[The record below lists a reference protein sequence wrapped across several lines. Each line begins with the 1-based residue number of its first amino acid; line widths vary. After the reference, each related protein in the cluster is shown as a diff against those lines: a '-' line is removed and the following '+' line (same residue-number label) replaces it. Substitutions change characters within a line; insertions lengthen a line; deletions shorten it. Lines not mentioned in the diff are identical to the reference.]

1 MLPREKLIKYG
12 PQVLDEAELLAIILG
27 VGSKEVDVFLLS
39 KSILDS
45 LNNIS
50 DILEITYEELTMI
63 KGIKEAKATKILASI
78 EFAKRIFSYQS
89 NQKKLDNPKD
99 IYSLLRFDFIDK
111 MHEEF
116 FVLFLDKRLRLIKK
130 EVMAIGEGN
139 IVSIDIKK
147 ILKKALK
154 YNASNLVLA
163 HNHPYGGV
171 KPSESDIITT
181 KRLIQAANTIEIKVI
196 DHLICTN
203 NSYYSFLE
211 EHII

>member
-12 PQVLDEAELLAIILG
+12 PQVLDESELLAIILG
-27 VGSKEVDVFLLS
+27 VGSKDEDVFILS
-39 KSILDS
+39 KRILES

-89 NQKKLDNPKD
+89 NKIKLDNPKD

-116 FVLFLDKRLRLIKK
+116 FVLFL
-130 EVMAIGEGN
+130 
-139 IVSIDIKK
+139 
-147 ILKKALK
+147 
-154 YNASNLVLA
+154 
-163 HNHPYGGV
+163 P
-171 KPSESDIITT
+171 
-181 KRLIQAANTIEIKVI
+181 
-196 DHLICTN
+196 
-203 NSYYSFLE
+203 
-211 EHII
+211 

>member
-12 PQVLDEAELLAIILG
+12 PQVLDESELLAIILG
-27 VGSKEVDVFLLS
+27 VGSKDEDVFILS
-39 KSILDS
+39 KRILES

-89 NQKKLDNPKD
+89 NKIKLDNPKD

-116 FVLFLDKRLRLIKK
+116 FVLFLDKRLRLIRK
-130 EVMAIGEGN
+130 EVIAIGEGN
-139 IVSIDIKK
+139 VVSIDIKK

-154 YNASNLVLA
+154 YNALNLVLA
-163 HNHPYGGV
+163 HNHPSGS
-171 KPSESDIITT
+171 KTPSENDVITT
-181 KRLIQAANTIEIKVI
+181 KRLIDAANTIEIKVI

-203 NSYYSFLE
+203 SGYYSFLE

>member
-12 PQVLDEAELLAIILG
+12 PQVLDESELLAIILG
-27 VGSKEVDVFLLS
+27 VGSKDEDVFILS
-39 KSILDS
+39 KRILEG

-89 NQKKLDNPKD
+89 NKIKLDNPKD

-116 FVLFLDKRLRLIKK
+116 FVLFLDKRLRLIRK
-130 EVMAIGEGN
+130 EVIAIGEGN
-139 IVSIDIKK
+139 VVSIDIKK

-154 YNASNLVLA
+154 YNALNLVLA
-163 HNHPYGGV
+163 HNHPSGS
-171 KPSESDIITT
+171 KTPSENDVITT
-181 KRLIQAANTIEIKVI
+181 KRLIDAANTIEIKVI

-203 NSYYSFLE
+203 SGYYSFLE